1 MLYTGLRAFHAVAV
15 QGSFTGA
22 GGALGVSQPTVS
34 GQVRA
39 LEARYGVR
47 LFERRGRRV
56 EPTDLGRSLHAATV
70 RLFAA
75 ESEAEQLLVTAREVA
90 GGHLRVGADSPFF
103 VVPLLGAFKRLHPGI
118 QISVSLGNS
127 EALLEDLRA
136 RRADIAIVP
145 DLEPDS
151 RLHAVVLHDDR
162 IVAVV
167 PRGHR
172 WARRRSVDL
181 VELAEVVDESLIL
194 RERGSRTRAALESAL
209 AGEALVPREILEI
222 GSREGV
228 REAVAA
234 GLGVGVIAEREVG
247 ADPRLRTV
255 PIRHGSLAVV
265 EHAACLA
272 ERRAV
277 PAVAAFLELL
287 GRAPGAG

>member
-22 GGALGVSQPTVS
+22 GAALGVSQPTVS
-34 GQVRA
+34 GQVGA

-56 EPTDLGRSLHAATV
+56 ELTDLGRSLHAATV

-75 ESEAEQLLVTAREVA
+75 EVEAEQLLATAREVA
-90 GGHLRVGADSPFF
+90 GGSLRVGADSPFF
-103 VVPLLGAFKRLHPGI
+103 VVPQLGAFKRLHPGI
-118 QISVSLGNS
+118 QIAVSLGNS
-127 EALLEDLRA
+127 EALLEDLLA
-136 RRADIAIVP
+136 RRVDVAIVP
-145 DLEPDS
+145 DLAPDP

-162 IVAVV
+162 IVALLQ
-167 PRGHR
+167 RGHR
-172 WARRRSVDL
+172 WARRRSLEPPEL
-181 VELAEVVDESLIL
+181 VEAPLIL
-194 RERGSRTRAALESAL
+194 RERGSRTRAALEAAL
-209 AGEALVPREILEI
+209 TGEGLVAREILEI

-234 GLGVGVIAEREVG
+234 GLGVGIIAERELG

-255 PIRHGSLAVV
+255 PIHHPTLAVV

-277 PAVAAFLELL
+277 PAVAAFLALI
-287 GRAPGAG
+287 GQGPVA